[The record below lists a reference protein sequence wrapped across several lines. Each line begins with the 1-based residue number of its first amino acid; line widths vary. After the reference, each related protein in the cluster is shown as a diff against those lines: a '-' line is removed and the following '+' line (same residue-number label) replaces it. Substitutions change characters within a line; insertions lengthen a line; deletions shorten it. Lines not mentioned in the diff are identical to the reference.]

1 MSDKLREA
9 AKMLLEM
16 MDTSPTEFSVPRPVF
31 DAFENLRAALAAET
45 ERVSVPVA
53 WIQHH
58 KAGDNLVWD
67 DPGGR
72 RTPLY
77 ALAAEKEPRD
87 GS

>member
-9 AKMLLEM
+9 ARALLCSLENGITYL
-16 MDTSPTEFSVPRPVF
+16 DPERLRLQ
-31 DAFENLRAALAAET
+31 DALRAALAT
-45 ERVSVPVA
+45 EEYRSKTPVA